1 MRMILIQFSPLQGR
15 RRRPQGRQG
24 AGCRPYESRK
34 TSRSKWPCAASNAPS
49 RRRACS
55 PSFVPAS
62 TTKSR
67 PPSVD
72 QARSRGQGPSQAS
85 GQPEASPE
93 AVLKISLKQ
102 QISEDMKTAMRA
114 KDSARLSAIRLI
126 LAAIKQKEVDERV
139 ELTDPDVVGI
149 LEKMIKQRRESIAQ
163 FEKAARNDL
172 ADAEKFELGVV
183 SGYLP
188 QQLSD
193 SQVQEEIAK
202 AVSETGASGVKD
214 RGKVMAALKAR
225 LAGRADMGK
234 VSALVKARLSG

>member
-1 MRMILIQFSPLQGR
+1 M
-15 RRRPQGRQG
+15 
-24 AGCRPYESRK
+24 
-34 TSRSKWPCAASNAPS
+34 
-49 RRRACS
+49 
-55 PSFVPAS
+55 
-62 TTKSR
+62 
-67 PPSVD
+67 
-72 QARSRGQGPSQAS
+72 
-85 GQPEASPE
+85 
-93 AVLKISLKQ
+93 SLKQ

-214 RGKVMAALKAR
+214 MGKVMAALKAR

>member
-1 MRMILIQFSPLQGR
+1 M
-15 RRRPQGRQG
+15 
-24 AGCRPYESRK
+24 
-34 TSRSKWPCAASNAPS
+34 
-49 RRRACS
+49 
-55 PSFVPAS
+55 
-62 TTKSR
+62 KS
-67 PPSVD
+67 
-72 QARSRGQGPSQAS
+72 
-85 GQPEASPE
+85 
-93 AVLKISLKQ
+93 
-102 QISEDMKTAMRA
+102 AMGA

-139 ELTDPDVVGI
+139 ELSDADVVGI

-172 ADAEKFELGVV
+172 ADAEKFELGVL

-202 AVSETGASGVKD
+202 AISETGASGVKD
-214 RGKVMAALKAR
+214 MGKVMAALKSR